1 MKKITYLLLVTLLNS
16 LGTMAQNGL
25 SGTVQPF
32 TGIPGSTD
40 INVWFVLER
49 NDHSKEMISPAV
61 LISSS
66 NVQKLELLK
75 VEEAAKRFGVTNPTQ
90 VWIITPKPSARII
103 SLSEYYQLQKLSSE
117 LKKLPIMMI
126 DGELISDTTNVLI
139 DINSIGKLKF
149 NFDSVSIISTDRAT
163 RLKMR

>member
-1 MKKITYLLLVTLLNS
+1 MKKIMYLFLGTFLLS
-16 LGTMAQNGL
+16 IGTMAQNGL

-40 INVWFVLER
+40 INSVFVLER

-66 NVQKLELLK
+66 NVQKLEPMK
-75 VEEAAKRFGVTNPTQ
+75 AEEAAKRFGVTNRTQ

-103 SLSEYYQLQKLSSE
+103 SLSEYYKLQKLSSE
-117 LKKLPIMMI
+117 IKKLPVVI

-139 DINSIGKLKF
+139 DINSIGKFTF
-149 NFDSVSIISTDRAT
+149 NSDSVSINSTNRAT
-163 RLKMR
+163 RLIMR